1 MLGETK
7 PLVLLSLEVIN
18 WENTLHIPAQVKLSP
33 EARDLITKLCCAAD
47 HRLGRN
53 GADDLKAHP
62 FFVTIDF
69 SSDIRKQPAPYVPK
83 ISHPMDT
90 SNFDP
95 VDEEN
100 PWHDA
105 SEDSTKAWD
114 TLTSPNNK
122 HPEHAF
128 YEFTFRRFFDDNG
141 YPFRCPKPSG
151 AEMSQAENSDLENSN
166 QVDQTE
172 GCQPVYV

>member
-1 MLGETK
+1 M
-7 PLVLLSLEVIN
+7 SLEVIN
-18 WENTLHIPAQVKLSP
+18 WENTLHIPAQVQLSP
-33 EARDLITKLCCAAD
+33 EAQDLITKLCCGAD
-47 HRLGRN
+47 RRLGRD

-62 FFVTIDF
+62 FFGSMDF
-69 SSDIRKQPAPYVPK
+69 SSDIRRQPAPYIPK

-95 VDEEN
+95 VDEDS
-100 PWHDA
+100 PWSDA
-105 SEDSTKAWD
+105 SGDSTKAWD
-114 TLTSPNNK
+114 TLASPNNK

-141 YPFRCPKPSG
+141 YPFRGPNASG
-151 AEMSQAENSDLENSN
+151 PDASQAESSDLESSN
-166 QVDQTE
+166 PVSPSE

>member
-1 MLGETK
+1 M
-7 PLVLLSLEVIN
+7 IN
-18 WENTLHIPAQVKLSP
+18 WENTLHIPTQVKLSA
-33 EARDLITKLCCAAD
+33 EARDLITRLCCSAD
-47 HRLGRN
+47 NRLGRD

-62 FFVTIDF
+62 FFSAIDF
-69 SSDIRKQPAPYVPK
+69 SRDIRKQPAPYVPT

-95 VDEEN
+95 VDEES

-105 SEDSTKAWD
+105 SGESTKAWD
-114 TLTSPNNK
+114 TLASPNSK

-141 YPFRCPKPSG
+141 YPFRCPKPSEPAESTDQGDAELEG
-151 AEMSQAENSDLENSN
+151 A
-166 QVDQTE
+166 TE
-172 GCQPVYV
+172 SCQPVYVWMPVALIFVKETRNKIF

>member
-1 MLGETK
+1 MEKLK
-7 PLVLLSLEVIN
+7 LVLLCLEVIN
-18 WENTLHIPAQVKLSP
+18 WENTLHIPAQAQLST

-47 HRLGRN
+47 QRLGRN

-62 FFVTIDF
+62 FFSAMDF
-69 SSDIRKQPAPYVPK
+69 SSDIRRQPAPYVPQ

-95 VDEEN
+95 VDEES
-100 PWHDA
+100 PWGDA
-105 SEDSTKAWD
+105 SEDSSRAWD
-114 TLTSPNNK
+114 TLTSPNNR

-141 YPFRCPKPSG
+141 YPFRRPKPSG
-151 AEMSQAENSDLENSN
+151 PEAPRAGTPALESADLVGQA
-166 QVDQTE
+166 E